1 MVGGRPK
8 PSPCLK
14 LFSFLYPKSLL
25 PATVTLDDKIKTYV
39 APIFDQKVEKDQV
52 ISYFQVEKVASYIQP
67 GIKKSEFWSSFQAW
81 LEYQTFNNR
90 TGLHWTISLL
100 FYSLFLLWS
109 FKNPVRIPSL
119 QISPPPPPIQALS
132 LYALMQCSFVSHT
145 YICKPFSL
153 PTPMYEN
160 EQK

>member
-1 MVGGRPK
+1 MVFYFKGLCSLVGGRPK

-25 PATVTLDDKIKTYV
+25 PATVTLDDQIKTYV

-52 ISYFQVEKVASYIQP
+52 TIYFLFDKVASYIQP
-67 GIKKSEFWSSFQAW
+67 GIKKFEFWSSFQAW

-109 FKNPVRIPSL
+109 LKNPSESL
-119 QISPPPPPIQALS
+119 PFKFPPPPLFKR
-132 LYALMQCSFVSHT
+132 LFCML
-145 YICKPFSL
+145 
-153 PTPMYEN
+153 
-160 EQK
+160 